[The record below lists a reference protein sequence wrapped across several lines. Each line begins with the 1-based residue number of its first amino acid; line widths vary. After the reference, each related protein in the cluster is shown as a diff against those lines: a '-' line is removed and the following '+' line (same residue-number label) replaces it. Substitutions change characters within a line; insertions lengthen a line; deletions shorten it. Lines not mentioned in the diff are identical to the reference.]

1 MTPETKFKNEVQK
14 WLISQGI
21 YAAGTPEHKMN
32 KPIKGWFVK
41 IWGGGMQ
48 KEGIPDILMTVNGI
62 FMSLELKSATGR
74 PSELQKKN
82 TAMINESGAIGII
95 LYPDGF
101 ENFKNII
108 KGVLDW
114 DTSKILQVKSL
125 ANSRH
130 CILLTQNTE

>member
-1 MTPETKFKNEVQK
+1 MTPETKFKNEVQN

-21 YAAGTPEHKMN
+21 YPAGTPSHKMTL
-32 KPIKGWFVK
+32 PIRGWFVK

-48 KEGIPDILMTVNGI
+48 KEGIPDILIGVNGI
-62 FMSLELKSATGR
+62 FISLELKSEKGR

-82 TAMINESGAIGII
+82 TAMVNASCCIGVI

-108 KGVLDW
+108 KGVLDCKCHIPVLNASIVANAS
-114 DTSKILQVKSL
+114 SKCVIWKD
-125 ANSRH
+125 
-130 CILLTQNTE
+130 

>member
-21 YAAGTPEHKMN
+21 YQAGTPKQKMTL
-32 KPIKGWFVK
+32 PVVGWFVK

-48 KEGIPDILMTVNGI
+48 KEGIPDILMCVNGI
-62 FMSLELKSATGR
+62 FISLELKSATGR

-82 TAMINESGAIGII
+82 TAMVNESGGVGVI

-108 KGVLDW
+108 RGLIDCKCHIPVLNAS
-114 DTSKILQVKSL
+114 TNAS
-125 ANSRH
+125 ANSK
-130 CILLTQNTE
+130 CVIWKG

>member
-21 YAAGTPEHKMN
+21 YQAGTPSHRQT
-32 KPIKGWFVK
+32 KPIRGWFVK

-48 KEGIPDILMTVNGI
+48 KEGIPDILMCVNGI
-62 FMSLELKSATGR
+62 FISLELKSAKGR

-82 TAMINESGAIGII
+82 TAMVNESNGIGII

-101 ENFKNII
+101 ENFKTIVRGLI
-108 KGVLDW
+108 QESCHLYVIQQLKVLNNG
-114 DTSKILQVKSL
+114 KKCQVF
-125 ANSRH
+125 
-130 CILLTQNTE
+130 QG

>member
-21 YAAGTPEHKMN
+21 YQAGTPSHRQT
-32 KPIKGWFVK
+32 KPIRGWFVK

-48 KEGIPDILMTVNGI
+48 KEGIPDILMCVNGI
-62 FMSLELKSATGR
+62 FISLELKSAKGR

-82 TAMINESGAIGII
+82 TAMVNESKGIGII

-101 ENFKNII
+101 ENFKTII
-108 KGVLDW
+108 GGVLDCKCHIPVLNAS
-114 DTSKILQVKSL
+114 TVVHGSSKCVIWKD
-125 ANSRH
+125 
-130 CILLTQNTE
+130 

>member
-14 WLISQGI
+14 WLISEGI
-21 YAAGTPEHKMN
+21 YQAGTPEQKIT

-48 KEGIPDILMTVNGI
+48 KEGIPDILMCVNGI
-62 FMSLELKSATGR
+62 FVSLELKSATGR

-82 TAMINESGAIGII
+82 TSMINESNGVGII
-95 LYPDGF
+95 LWPDGF

-108 KGVLDW
+108 RGLIDCKCHIPVLNASTNVHGSTKCVIW
-114 DTSKILQVKSL
+114 KS
-125 ANSRH
+125 
-130 CILLTQNTE
+130 

>member
-21 YAAGTPEHKMN
+21 YQAGTPKQKMTL
-32 KPIKGWFVK
+32 PVVGWFVK

-48 KEGIPDILMTVNGI
+48 KEGIPDILLCVNGFFI
-62 FMSLELKSATGR
+62 SLELKSATGR

-82 TAMINESGAIGII
+82 TAMVNESGGVGVI

-108 KGVLDW
+108 RGLIDCKCHIPVLNASTSANASSKCVIWKG
-114 DTSKILQVKSL
+114 
-125 ANSRH
+125 
-130 CILLTQNTE
+130 

>member
-21 YAAGTPEHKMN
+21 YQAGTPKQ
-32 KPIKGWFVK
+32 KQTLPIKGWFVK

-48 KEGIPDILMTVNGI
+48 KEGIPDILMCVNGI
-62 FMSLELKSATGR
+62 FISLELKSAKGR

-82 TAMINESGAIGII
+82 TAMVNESNGVGII

-101 ENFKNII
+101 ENFKNILRGLMDCKCHI
-108 KGVLDW
+108 PVLNA
-114 DTSKILQVKSL
+114 TISV
-125 ANSRH
+125 H
-130 CILLTQNTE
+130 GNTTCVIWRD

>member
-21 YAAGTPEHKMN
+21 YAAGTPEHKMT

-62 FMSLELKSATGR
+62 FISLELKSATGR

-82 TAMINESGAIGII
+82 TAMINESGALGVI

-101 ENFKNII
+101 ENFKNMIG
-108 KGVLDW
+108 GVLDCKCHIPVLNAS
-114 DTSKILQVKSL
+114 TVVHESSKCVIWKG
-125 ANSRH
+125 
-130 CILLTQNTE
+130 

>member
-21 YAAGTPEHKMN
+21 YQAGTPKQ
-32 KPIKGWFVK
+32 KITVPVTGWFVK

-48 KEGIPDILMTVNGI
+48 KEGIPDILMCVSGI
-62 FMSLELKSATGR
+62 FVSLELKSAKGR

-82 TAMINESGAIGII
+82 TAMVNESGGMGII

-108 KGVLDW
+108 RGLIDCKCHIPVLNAL
-114 DTSKILQVKSL
+114 TS
-125 ANSRH
+125 ANTSSK
-130 CILLTQNTE
+130 CDIWTG

>member
-21 YAAGTPEHKMN
+21 YQAGTPKQKMTE
-32 KPIKGWFVK
+32 PINGWFVK

-62 FMSLELKSATGR
+62 FISLELKSANGR

-82 TAMINESGAIGII
+82 TAMINEAGAIGVI

-101 ENFKNII
+101 ENFKNMIG
-108 KGVLDW
+108 GVLDC
-114 DTSKILQVKSL
+114 KCHLQTTDYLKRI
-125 ANSRH
+125 NETKR
-130 CILLTQNTE
+130 CQMFK

>member
-21 YAAGTPEHKMN
+21 YQAGTPEHRMTN
-32 KPIKGWFVK
+32 PINGWFVK

-48 KEGIPDILMTVNGI
+48 KEGIPDILMCVNGI
-62 FMSLELKSATGR
+62 FISLELKSATGR
-74 PSELQKKN
+74 PSDLQKKN
-82 TAMINESGAIGII
+82 TAMVNESGGVGVI

-108 KGVLDW
+108 RGLIDCKCHIPVLNAS
-114 DTSKILQVKSL
+114 TSAN
-125 ANSRH
+125 ANSK
-130 CILLTQNTE
+130 CVIWKG

>member
-21 YAAGTPEHKMN
+21 YQAGTPKQKMTL
-32 KPIKGWFVK
+32 PVVGWFVK

-48 KEGIPDILMTVNGI
+48 KEGIPDILMCVNGI
-62 FMSLELKSATGR
+62 FISLELKSATGR
-74 PSELQKKN
+74 PSDLQKKN
-82 TAMINESGAIGII
+82 TAMVNESNGIGVI

-108 KGVLDW
+108 KGVLDCKCHIPVLNAS
-114 DTSKILQVKSL
+114 TS
-125 ANSRH
+125 ANGSSK
-130 CILLTQNTE
+130 CVIWKG

>member
-21 YAAGTPEHKMN
+21 YQAGTPIQKQTI
-32 KPIKGWFVK
+32 PIRGWFVK

-48 KEGIPDILMTVNGI
+48 KEGIPDILMCVNGI
-62 FMSLELKSATGR
+62 FISLELKSAKGR

-82 TAMINESGAIGII
+82 TDMVNLSNGIGVI

-108 KGVLDW
+108 KGVLDCKCHIPVLNASIVVNES
-114 DTSKILQVKSL
+114 SKCAIWT
-125 ANSRH
+125 N
-130 CILLTQNTE
+130 

>member
-21 YAAGTPEHKMN
+21 YQAGTPIQKIAV
-32 KPIKGWFVK
+32 PIKGWFVK

-48 KEGIPDILMTVNGI
+48 KEGIPDILMCVNGI
-62 FMSLELKSATGR
+62 FVSLELKSANGR

-82 TAMINESGAIGII
+82 TSMVNESGGIGVI

-108 KGVLDW
+108 RGLMDCRCHIPALNALTVANAS
-114 DTSKILQVKSL
+114 SKCAIW
-125 ANSRH
+125 
-130 CILLTQNTE
+130 TD

>member
-21 YAAGTPEHKMN
+21 YQAGTPSHRQTL
-32 KPIKGWFVK
+32 PINGWFVK
-41 IWGGGMQ
+41 MWGGGMQ
-48 KEGIPDILMTVNGI
+48 KEGIPDILMCVNGI
-62 FMSLELKSATGR
+62 FISLELKSATGR

-82 TAMINESGAIGII
+82 TGMVNESGGIGVI

-108 KGVLDW
+108 KGVLDCKCHTAVLNAS
-114 DTSKILQVKSL
+114 TSV
-125 ANSRH
+125 H
-130 CILLTQNTE
+130 GNTKCVIWKG

>member
-1 MTPETKFKNEVQK
+1 MTPETKFKNEVQN

-21 YAAGTPEHKMN
+21 YQAGTPSHKMTV
-32 KPIKGWFVK
+32 PIRGWFVK

-48 KEGIPDILMTVNGI
+48 KDGIPDILIGVNGI
-62 FMSLELKSATGR
+62 FISLELKSEKGR

-82 TAMINESGAIGII
+82 TAMVNASGCIGII

-108 KGVLDW
+108 KGVLDCKCHIPVLNAS
-114 DTSKILQVKSL
+114 TS
-125 ANSRH
+125 ANGSSK
-130 CILLTQNTE
+130 CVIWKD

>member
-21 YAAGTPEHKMN
+21 YQAGTPKQKMII
-32 KPIKGWFVK
+32 PIKGWFVK

-48 KEGIPDILMTVNGI
+48 KEGIPDILLCVNGI
-62 FMSLELKSATGR
+62 FISLELKSATGR

-82 TAMINESGAIGII
+82 TAMVNESGGVGVI

-101 ENFKNII
+101 ESFKTIVRGLI
-108 KGVLDW
+108 DCKCHIPVLNALADANGN
-114 DTSKILQVKSL
+114 SKCVIWKD
-125 ANSRH
+125 
-130 CILLTQNTE
+130 

>member
-21 YAAGTPEHKMN
+21 YQAGTPSQKMTI
-32 KPIKGWFVK
+32 PIRGWFVK

-48 KEGIPDILMTVNGI
+48 KEGIPDILLCVNGI
-62 FMSLELKSATGR
+62 FISLELKSANGR

-82 TAMINESGAIGII
+82 TAMVNESGGLGVI
-95 LYPDGF
+95 LYPNGF

-108 KGVLDW
+108 KGVLECKYHIPVLNALVSANVS
-114 DTSKILQVKSL
+114 SKCDIWT
-125 ANSRH
+125 N
-130 CILLTQNTE
+130 

>member
-1 MTPETKFKNEVQK
+1 MTPETKFKNEVQN
-14 WLISQGI
+14 WLVSQGI
-21 YAAGTPEHKMN
+21 YMAGTPEHKMT

-62 FMSLELKSATGR
+62 FISLELKSATGR

-82 TAMINESGAIGII
+82 TAMVNKAGGLGII

-101 ENFKNII
+101 ENFKNIVRGLMGCRCHI
-108 KGVLDW
+108 PVLNALTVAHESSKCVIWKG
-114 DTSKILQVKSL
+114 
-125 ANSRH
+125 
-130 CILLTQNTE
+130 